1 MAKLTREQ
9 IVTIEVLQQ
18 RGQSQSQT
26 ARILGV
32 SEGAVRYHL
41 RRARDGATDGRQK
54 PSRIEQLG
62 LAEAVAH
69 WWQAQVE
76 ILGQERPPS
85 VQLLHEFLRAEYGY
99 DGSYKS
105 VRKFVRA
112 RYGRPPIRPFRR
124 VETPPGAQTQSDWG
138 EFRRVDLGDPDGP
151 TTVYAFVMVLSHSR
165 KEAVVWSR
173 SMDQLAWHHV
183 HNEAYRRLGGVAAV
197 NRIDNLKTG
206 IARGCGAWGQINE
219 QYRVYARTMGFHVD
233 ACEVRSPEQK
243 GKTERRVGDCKGLDV
258 QGRRFDGLAGLQS
271 WTDADRAARAIKRIC
286 PATGLSVAASWEA
299 EKPFLRPLPELL
311 PEPFDLVK
319 TAPVHKDCTVHFE
332 GRSYVVPFTLCR
344 PRGGGP
350 RLLGTRA
357 DPRSADRRGA
367 DLVPAAHPG
376 ADLDRSGVLRRA
388 RDRGGAPAQAAGA
401 DGPEAP
407 GDRRR
412 CRWSDG
418 RWTSTPRWR
427 RWPDDD
433 QRGRRTS
440 RSGPRRCPPR
450 RRRPTWGRW
459 WTSW

>member
-41 RRARDGATDGRQK
+41 RRARDGAADGRQK

-69 WWQAQVE
+69 WWQAQAE
-76 ILGQERPPS
+76 ILGQQRPPS
-85 VQLLHEFLRAEYGY
+85 VQLLHEFLRAEHGY

-112 RYGRPPIRPFRR
+112 RYGRPPVRPFRR

-206 IARGCGAWGQINE
+206 IARGCGAWGRDQ
-219 QYRVYARTMGFHVD
+219 RAVPRLRPDDGLPRRCLRGPLARTEGED
-233 ACEVRSPEQK
+233 GATRRRLQGPGRPGPAVRRP
-243 GKTERRVGDCKGLDV
+243 
-258 QGRRFDGLAGLQS
+258 GR
-271 WTDADRAARAIKRIC
+271 
-286 PATGLSVAASWEA
+286 
-299 EKPFLRPLPELL
+299 
-311 PEPFDLVK
+311 
-319 TAPVHKDCTVHFE
+319 APVVD
-332 GRSYVVPFTLCR
+332 R
-344 PRGGGP
+344 RGPGGP
-350 RLLGTRA
+350 RDQADLPGDRPVGGGELGGREAVPAAAAGRCCPSRSTWSRRRRCTRTA
-357 DPRSADRRGA
+357 RSISRAAVMWSRSPMPAATVEVRGCSGRVQILDPADRRGA
-367 DLVPAAHPG
+367 DLVSAAHPG

-388 RDRGGAPAQAAGA
+388 RDRQVLPPKPLGRMARKLQEIAAL
-401 DGPEAP
+401 PVE
-407 GDRRR
+407 
-412 CRWSDG
+412 
-418 RWTSTPRWR
+418 
-427 RWPDDD
+427 
-433 QRGRRTS
+433 
-440 RSGPRRCPPR
+440 
-450 RRRPTWGRW
+450 RRPVDLYAALAEVAR
-459 WTSW
+459 

>member
-1 MAKLTREQ
+1 LATLTREQ

-18 RGQSQSQT
+18 HGQSQSQT

-41 RRARDGATDGRQK
+41 RRARDGATDRRQK
-54 PSRIEQLG
+54 PSRIEQQN
-62 LAEAVAH
+62 LAGVVAH

-76 ILGQERPPS
+76 ILGQQRPPS

-99 DGSYKS
+99 GGSYKS
-105 VRKFVRA
+105 VRKYVRA

-124 VETPPGAQTQSDWG
+124 IETPPGAQTQSDWG

-151 TTVYAFVMVLSHSR
+151 TMVYAFVMVLSHSR

-206 IARGCGAWGQINE
+206 IAQGCGAWGVINE
-219 QYRVYARTMGFHVD
+219 QYRVYAKMMGFHVD
-233 ACEVRSPEQK
+233 ACEVRAPEQK

-271 WTDADRAARAIKRIC
+271 WTDADRAARAMTRIC

-299 EKPFLRPLPELL
+299 EKPFLRPLPDLL
-311 PEPFDLVK
+311 PEPFDLVR

-332 GRSYVVPFTLCR
+332 GRSYVVPFTYSGREVEVRGCSGRVQILDPQTAAMLIAY
-344 PRGGGP
+344 PRHTPERIVIDPACYEGP
-350 RLLGTRA
+350 GTAQVLPPKPLGRMA
-357 DPRSADRRGA
+357 KK
-367 DLVPAAHPG
+367 LQEIAALP
-376 ADLDRSGVLRRA
+376 V
-388 RDRGGAPAQAAGA
+388 
-401 DGPEAP
+401 E
-407 GDRRR
+407 
-412 CRWSDG
+412 
-418 RWTSTPRWR
+418 
-427 RWPDDD
+427 
-433 QRGRRTS
+433 
-440 RSGPRRCPPR
+440 
-450 RRRPTWGRW
+450 RRPVDLYAALAEVAR
-459 WTSW
+459 